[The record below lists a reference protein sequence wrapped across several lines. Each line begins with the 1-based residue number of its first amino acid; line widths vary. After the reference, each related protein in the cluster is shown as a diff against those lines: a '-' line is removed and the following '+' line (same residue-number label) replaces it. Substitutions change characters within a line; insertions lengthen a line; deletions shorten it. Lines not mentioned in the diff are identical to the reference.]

1 MRLKPKYR
9 ELFNEYFRLPLPQ
22 GSREDIMRKLDI
34 VFSLI
39 EHQILDN
46 PKSYEEEDEQRK

>member
-1 MRLKPKYR
+1 MLLKLKYR
-9 ELFNEYFRLPLPQ
+9 ELFSDYSRLTGVQYSDTLH
-22 GSREDIMRKLDI
+22 RKLDI
-34 VFSLI
+34 LFSLI